1 MHFARFTALAALVGP
16 AAAQNLTFLT
26 SLLQELQS
34 LGLTSLI
41 NATESINST
50 TTGQQL
56 LATLG
61 NGTQT
66 LFAPNNAGCEFMIP
80 ISQSRPKLAWK
91 WNVMLTGCLVLFFV

>member
-1 MHFARFTALAALVGP
+1 MMRFARFAALAALAGP
-16 AAAQNLTFLT
+16 VAAQNITFLT
-26 SLLQELQS
+26 DLLQQLQS

-66 LFAPNNAGCEFMIP
+66 LFAPNNQGCESWFRFL
-80 ISQSRPKLAWK
+80 SLGQ
-91 WNVMLTGCLVLFFV
+91 N